1 MKRNIQDKANKGEML
16 QQEVDRIGGGNRQME
31 QQLNFKQ
38 GELKDLV
45 NKKTDK
51 ERQGWMAEETLR
63 KGKNDLFNA
72 EHELAEVKREEEKR

>member
-1 MKRNIQDKANKGEML
+1 
-16 QQEVDRIGGGNRQME
+16 ME
-31 QQLNFKQ
+31 QQLNHKQ